1 MTLKTVGLIVCAVLG
16 YLIFQ
21 QEVRLRDAKLNRAQ
35 LASIRFGPTPE
46 QQATRTPAFAYK
58 NHTITP
64 LARFN
69 IRARVMSAEAY
80 RLDRGAHVS
89 PIDLALAWGRL
100 AEKGNYTRIE
110 VSQSGRWFYTRWAG
124 APPLPLQEIE
134 LSAANMHMIPANEAV
149 ERTLKRVSRH
159 DMVRLKGFLVAVNSP
174 DGWEWRSSLSR
185 SDTGDGACE
194 LVFVEAV
201 EIEAD

>member
-1 MTLKTVGLIVCAVLG
+1 MTLKTVGLIVCAVLA

-58 NHTITP
+58 NHTVIP

-100 AEKGNYTRIE
+100 AEGKQVHVLGVDCTAHHARLPMPFVKRNMWINLAIDVGGIVKECFKVIT
-110 VSQSGRWFYTRWAG
+110 VS
-124 APPLPLQEIE
+124 PLLCYC
-134 LSAANMHMIPANEAV
+134 L
-149 ERTLKRVSRH
+149 T
-159 DMVRLKGFLVAVNSP
+159 
-174 DGWEWRSSLSR
+174 SSL
-185 SDTGDGACE
+185 
-194 LVFVEAV
+194 
-201 EIEAD
+201 